1 MNIFRLAGDMSHLIA
16 ILLLLWKMWKSR
28 SVAGISGKS
37 QILFALV
44 FSTRYLDLFLVFVS
58 LYNSTMKVLY
68 VAATYATLY
77 LVYLKFRSTYQRSQD
92 TFRIEFLIL
101 PAIALALLINHQFAV
116 VEVSKTTLESVA
128 NTNDLFLQV
137 FWTFSIYLEAVA
149 IMPQLFM
156 LSKTGEAETITTH
169 YLFFLGLYRALYIFN
184 WAYRYAVED
193 HIDLI
198 AVIAGIVQT
207 ILYCDFFYLYVK
219 KGIVNLL
226 NLSLG
231 YIFLFSVIYD
241 RKKLVLPA

>member
-1 MNIFRLAGDMSHLIA
+1 LAGDMSHLVA
-16 ILLLLWKMWKSR
+16 ILLLLWKMWRSR

-68 VAATYATLY
+68 IVATFAT
-77 LVYLKFRSTYQRSQD
+77 VYLIYMKFRSTYQRSQD
-92 TFRIEFLIL
+92 TFRVEFVLL
-101 PAIALALLINHQFAV
+101 PAAGLALLINHQFAV
-116 VEVSKTTLESVA
+116 VEI
-128 NTNDLFLQV
+128 
-137 FWTFSIYLEAVA
+137 FWTFSIYLEALA

-184 WAYRYAVED
+184 WAYRYVVED
-193 HIDLI
+193 HLDLI
-198 AVIAGIVQT
+198 AVIAGCVQT
-207 ILYCDFFYLYVK
+207 VLYCDFFYLYVK
-219 KGIVNLL
+219 K
-226 NLSLG
+226 
-231 YIFLFSVIYD
+231 VIYD